1 MTDRPAIPF
10 GQDLGYAVNTIDRL
24 SASREDEAAI
34 EALRSEPG
42 SRTAVLMGEQV
53 VFTAD
58 ATPWF
63 DVPAAAALGLAQHT
77 ALLGRRDGR
86 GLFAVAIDA
95 DQPPDLAEADGLRLH
110 DLRALATEGALPP
123 DDLGALAQ
131 AKALFHWHRRHRFC
145 ANCGAPTRSDSA
157 GWRRTCPPCGAQHF
171 PRTDPVVIMMAIDG
185 ERCLLGRQSRFPP
198 GMYSCLAGFME
209 PGETIEAAVRREL
222 GEEAGIAV
230 GAVLYLGSQ
239 PWPFPASIMIGCLA
253 EATTTAIALDDAEL
267 EDARWFS
274 KEETRAML
282 EGRHREGLRCP
293 PAMAI
298 AHHLMRAWATG
309 AA

>member
-1 MTDRPAIPF
+1 MTDRPETVF
-10 GQDLGYAVNTIDRL
+10 GPGLGYAVNTIDRL
-24 SASREDEAAI
+24 SALREDEAGV

-42 SRTAVLMGEQV
+42 SRTAVLAGDQV
-53 VFTAD
+53 VFAD
-58 ATPWF
+58 ERTPWF
-63 DVPAAAALGLAQHT
+63 HPAAAAALAPARHS

-86 GLFAVAIDA
+86 GLFAVAID
-95 DQPPDLAEADGLRLH
+95 PPTEIAGDTSLPLH
-110 DLRALATEGALPP
+110 DLRTLATEGTLPP

-131 AKALFHWHRRHRFC
+131 AKALFHWHRHHRFC
-145 ANCGAPTRSDSA
+145 ANCGAPTQSASA
-157 GWRRTCPPCGAQHF
+157 GWRRSCPACAAQHF
-171 PRTDPVVIMMAIDG
+171 PRTDPVVIMMATDG

-209 PGETIEAAVRREL
+209 PGETIEDAVRREL

-230 GAVLYLGSQ
+230 GPVRYLGSQ

-253 EATTTAIALDDAEL
+253 EAATTAITLDDAEL

-274 KEETRAML
+274 REETRAML
-282 EGRHREGLRCP
+282 EGRHDAGLRCP
-293 PAMAI
+293 PPMAI